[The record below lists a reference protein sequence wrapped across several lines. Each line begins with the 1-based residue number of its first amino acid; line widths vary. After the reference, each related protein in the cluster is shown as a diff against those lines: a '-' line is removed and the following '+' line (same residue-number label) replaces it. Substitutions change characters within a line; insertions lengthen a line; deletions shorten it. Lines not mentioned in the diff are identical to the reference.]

1 MRSSKNREEPR
12 RITGTGLQQAL
23 KVSTEERKVRLFTD
37 KELKDLILPLFVE
50 QFLIMLVG
58 IADIF
63 TVSFVSEEAV
73 SGVSLV
79 NSFNTVFIN
88 LFSAL
93 SAGGVVII
101 SQYMGR
107 GDVKAVSYTHLDVY
121 KRQERDVR
129 ENGLSGGFG

>member
-1 MRSSKNREEPR
+1 
-12 RITGTGLQQAL
+12 
-23 KVSTEERKVRLFTD
+23 
-37 KELKDLILPLFVE
+37 
-50 QFLIMLVG
+50 MLVG

-93 SAGGVVII
+93 SAGGVVI
-101 SQYMGR
+101 
-107 GDVKAVSYTHLDVY
+107 
-121 KRQERDVR
+121 
-129 ENGLSGGFG
+129 

>member
-93 SAGGVVII
+93 SAEE
-101 SQYMGR
+101 S
-107 GDVKAVSYTHLDVY
+107 
-121 KRQERDVR
+121 
-129 ENGLSGGFG
+129 LS